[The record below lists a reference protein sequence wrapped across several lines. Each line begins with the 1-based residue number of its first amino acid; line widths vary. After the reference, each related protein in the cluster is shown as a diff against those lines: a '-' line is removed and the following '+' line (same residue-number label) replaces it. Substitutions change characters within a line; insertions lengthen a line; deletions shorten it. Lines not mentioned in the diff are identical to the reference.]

1 MDVRD
6 AEVWQLVDGRLDE
19 VRRLPY
25 DELLRRAA
33 GAPEVELLERPSGA
47 YRRRTRVMALPNDRL
62 GIKVRVDIEGRRRPA
77 EGGIVITSSGTPA
90 PEWSRSGEPPRGN
103 PFAFGPR
110 ATLLG
115 LALCAV
121 LLLAFFLLA

>member
-1 MDVRD
+1 MEVLE
-6 AEVWQLVDGRLDE
+6 AELWQLVDQRLDQ

-25 DELLRRAA
+25 DELLRRTA
-33 GAPEVELLERPSGA
+33 GEPEIELLERPSGMF
-47 YRRRTRVMALPNDRL
+47 RRRTRLVACPNDRF
-62 GIKVRVDIEGRRRPA
+62 GITVRVEAEGRRRPA
-77 EGGIVITSSGTPA
+77 EGGIVIAPGGAPA

-110 ATLLG
+110 ATLAG

-121 LLLAFFLLA
+121 LLLIFFLLA